1 MKRFLAAGLLAG
13 AMAPAGVLHAWEEG
27 PYLGFAIGATDYDLG
42 LSDYDDGNI
51 VSGSVDNSSTGYKI
65 FGGYRLTP
73 NVAVELYFAD
83 LGDTGFRGQAAG
95 AAVEHWCFG
104 TVDSKVEADGF
115 GLSLLGNVPVG
126 RNFNLYGKFGIFGWD
141 AKARETD
148 SCGRF
153 VDSDS
158 GTELTFGAGASYQ
171 LNYRTSVQ
179 LEWERYRDIFDSFD
193 VDFISLGLSFDLY

>member
-13 AMAPAGVLHAWEEG
+13 AVAPLGVLHAWEEG

-42 LSDYDDGNI
+42 VSDYDDGNI
-51 VSGSVDNSSTGYKI
+51 VSGSVDTSSTGYKL

-83 LGDTGFRGQAAG
+83 LGDTGFRGQAG
-95 AAVEHWCFG
+95 ANEDHWCTG
-104 TVDSKVEADGF
+104 AVSSKVDVDGF

-126 RNFNLYGKFGIFGWD
+126 RNINFYGKFGIFGWD
-141 AKARETD
+141 AQARETD

-153 VDSDS
+153 RDNDS
-158 GTELTFGAGASYQ
+158 GNELTFGAGASYQ

-193 VDFISLGLSFDLY
+193 VDFFSLGLSFDLY